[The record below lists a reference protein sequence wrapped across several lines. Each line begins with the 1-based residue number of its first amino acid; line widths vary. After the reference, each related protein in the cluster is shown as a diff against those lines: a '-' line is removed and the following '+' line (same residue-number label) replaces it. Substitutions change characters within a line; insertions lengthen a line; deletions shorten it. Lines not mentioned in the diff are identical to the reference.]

1 MANLIYLDDNLKVLQ
16 KLEDESVDLIYVKLP
31 KGNIENIEEYL
42 EMLEPRFVQAHRCLT
57 SSGALYFHSDY
68 EIVHYCKVKLL
79 DPIFGSRDCF
89 VNEIIWTFEKSEQSD
104 DKWTPKHDTIL
115 VYAKTP
121 ANFMINSENIDRIK
135 YLAPSLVGEEKEKR
149 GKLPTDTWWY
159 TNIEENG
166 KESESSSQLPLQI
179 IKRIIL
185 ASSNPGDKVLD
196 FYARDGKV
204 GEACLEL
211 DREFILVDKSRVAL
225 KKMAKK
231 FKDVSSIEWVNFNPT
246 K

>member
-1 MANLIYLDDNLKVLQ
+1 MTNYIYCDDNLSVLQ
-16 KLEDESVDLIYVKLP
+16 KLEDEIVDLMYVKPP
-31 KGNIENIEEYL
+31 KGNIDTIETYL
-42 EMLEPRFVQAHRCLT
+42 EELEPRFFEAHRCLKN
-57 SSGALYFHSDY
+57 SGALYFHSNY
-68 EIVHYCKVKLL
+68 EIVHYCKVELL
-79 DPIFGSRDCF
+79 DRIFESRDCF
-89 VNEIIWTFEKSEQSD
+89 VNEIIWTFEKSEQSN

-121 ANFMINSENIDRIK
+121 DKFELNSEDIDRIK
-135 YLAPSLVGEEKEKR
+135 YLAPRLVGEEKEQR

-185 ASSNPGDKVLD
+185 ASSKPGDTVMD

-204 GEACLEL
+204 GMACLEL
-211 DREFILVDKSRVAL
+211 DRNFIMVDKSSVAL
-225 KKMAKK
+225 KEMAKK
-231 FKDVSSIEWVNFNPT
+231 FRDIPSIEWINFNPT